1 MHINEALTRAK
12 PSGKKPLVKGFSL
25 NLDSLCERVQLSA
38 FDYAAEA
45 SFYAATAHYSKR
57 GGGSFQMQLF

>member
-1 MHINEALTRAK
+1 M
-12 PSGKKPLVKGFSL
+12 KKKILSL

-38 FDYAAEA
+38 IDYAAEA